1 MVEQRGSIVNSQMK
15 SRISVDVG
23 RVRLGRVVQQY
34 LDDVDLRLARGVV
47 QRRVVLVVLSVNC
60 DVSELA
66 DLIPS

>member
-47 QRRVVLVVLSVNC
+47 QRRVVLVILRVNC
-60 DVSELA
+60 NVSELA
-66 DLIPS
+66 DLLPS

>member
-23 RVRLGRVVQQY
+23 RVGLGRVVQQY

-47 QRRVVLVVLSVNC
+47 QRRVVLVILRVNC
-60 DVSELA
+60 NVSELA
-66 DLIPS
+66 DLLPS

>member
-1 MVEQRGSIVNSQMK
+1 MK

-47 QRRVVLVVLSVNC
+47 QRRVVLVVLCVNC

>member
-15 SRISVDVG
+15 GRISVDVG

-47 QRRVVLVVLSVNC
+47 QRRVVLVILRVNC
-60 DVSELA
+60 NVSELA
-66 DLIPS
+66 DLLPS

>member
-47 QRRVVLVVLSVNC
+47 QRRVVLVVLRVNC